1 MVNCI
6 YFRSPQSATT
16 RPPQDSPPKFESVGS
31 KETHKERL
39 RALLA
44 PLPRHIVGPVPTY
57 STEEEEV
64 AEEPP
69 AKFSCPEQV
78 PGISRL
84 GRSWRAYPDPGS
96 CRHYYICVEDMPAV
110 RHGCGR
116 GRGFDQNSQTC
127 QGSHG
132 HCSDDAQDNTT
143 EASDEK
149 DTVENKSEDKQGLFV
164 EFIQFLIK
172 IGMFNKN
179 IVKSM
184 LSNKHIFM

>member
-1 MVNCI
+1 MGRETSQEETVSQNL
-6 YFRSPQSATT
+6 SKE
-16 RPPQDSPPKFESVGS
+16 DSPKAES
-31 KETHKERL
+31 HKERL

-64 AEEPP
+64 SEEPP
-69 AKFSCPEQV
+69 AEFSCPEEGA
-78 PGISRL
+78 GISRH
-84 GRSWRAYPDPGS
+84 GRRWRAYPDPGS

-116 GRGFDQNSQTC
+116 GRGFDENTQTC

-132 HCSDDAQDNTT
+132 HCSDAQDTIEDSHAK
-143 EASDEK
+143 EAIEK
-149 DTVENKSEDKQGLFV
+149 NQKHKSEENSGDKQGLFV

-179 IVKSM
+179 IVRSM